1 MAQLNR
7 PLVRRGGLVGIAL
20 VSFFL
25 AENPIVAFILLA
37 ILFGVWNGLYLFVL
51 PRTRLFGGV
60 AVLLLSVLTL
70 LIAIPVNWVAL
81 PGGLLF
87 VHGNW
92 HAFLAAA
99 HLDE

>member
-7 PLVRRGGLVGIAL
+7 PLVRRGALVGILLAS
-20 VSFFL
+20 VFL
-25 AENPIVAFILLA
+25 ADNPAVAFILLV
-37 ILFGVWNGLYLFVL
+37 ILFGVWNGIYLFVL
-51 PRTRLFGGV
+51 PGARLLGGI
-60 AVLLLSVLTL
+60 AVLFLSLFTL
-70 LIAIPVNWVAL
+70 LVAIPVNWVAL

-99 HLDE
+99 RLDE